1 MVRMSRQRR
10 SRTEM
15 EALLTRKAE
24 EGLTYQQLADE
35 SGIPMSTIAAWGR
48 KLNPKP
54 KQEGFVE
61 LQLKEAD
68 RQASIWIESGAGL
81 RIAIEPG
88 FDESTLARVLRALPC

>member
-1 MVRMSRQRR
+1 
-10 SRTEM
+10 M

-48 KLNPKP
+48 KLKPKP
-54 KQEGFVE
+54 TQEGFVE
-61 LQLKEAD
+61 LKLND
-68 RQASIWIESGAGL
+68 SGRQAPIWIETAAGL